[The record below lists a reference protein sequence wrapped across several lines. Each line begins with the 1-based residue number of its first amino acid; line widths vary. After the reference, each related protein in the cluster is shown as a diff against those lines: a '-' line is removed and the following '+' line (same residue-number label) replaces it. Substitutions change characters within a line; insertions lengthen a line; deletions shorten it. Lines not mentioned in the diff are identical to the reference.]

1 MAWKKITVWVRIS
14 QVKMKSKSPHVISLI
29 IPAYKQE
36 KTIYKDITSLKK
48 SLDDLK
54 QSYEIIVVIDGVLDK
69 TYQQLR
75 KIKTKKLRV
84 FRFDQNQGKGSAIKF
99 GVENAKGDIIGFIDA
114 GMDIDPTGI
123 AMLLNH
129 MLWYD
134 ADIIVGSKLHP
145 VSQVNYPTERKILSW
160 GYRTF
165 TRLLFGFKVR
175 DTQAGIKFYR
185 RKVARD
191 VFPRLLVKKFAFDV
205 EILALSYALG
215 YTRIYE
221 APIKLKFR
229 GVNSITSTNLWKIIF
244 LMLWDTAAIFYRVRI
259 IKFYKRSNRK
269 NWEAEKKSAVK
280 KEISKKRVNKI
291 GKIKK

>member
-1 MAWKKITVWVRIS
+1 
-14 QVKMKSKSPHVISLI
+14 MKSKSPHVISLI

>member
-36 KTIYKDITSLKK
+36 KTIFKDITNLKK

-54 QSYEIIVVIDGVLDK
+54 QQYEIIVVIDGVLDK
-69 TYQQLR
+69 TYQQLK
-75 KIKTKKLRV
+75 KIKTKKLRI
-84 FRFDQNQGKGSAIKF
+84 FKFDRNQGKGSAIKF
-99 GVENAKGDIIGFIDA
+99 GVKNAKGDIIGFIDA

-123 AMLLNH
+123 AMLINH

-229 GVNSITSTNLWKIIF
+229 GANSITSTNLWKIIF

-269 NWEAEKKSAVK
+269 NWEIASESSTKKIGRRKKSAKIVK
-280 KEISKKRVNKI
+280 IQK
-291 GKIKK
+291 

>member
-1 MAWKKITVWVRIS
+1 MAWKIVTVWVRIS
-14 QVKMKSKSPHVISLI
+14 QVKMKSKNPQVISLI

-36 KTIYKDITSLKK
+36 KTIYKDITNLKK

-54 QSYEIIVVIDGVLDK
+54 QPYEIIVVIDGVLDK

-84 FRFDQNQGKGSAIKF
+84 FKFDQNQGKGSAIKF

-123 AMLLNH
+123 AMLINH

-145 VSQVNYPTERKILSW
+145 VSQVNYPRERKILSW

-185 RKVARD
+185 RRVARD

-269 NWEAEKKSAVK
+269 NWEVEKSSVK
-280 KEISKKRVNKI
+280 KILRKKRVAKI

>member
-1 MAWKKITVWVRIS
+1 MKI
-14 QVKMKSKSPHVISLI
+14 KSPYVISLI

-36 KTIYKDITSLKK
+36 KTIHQDIINLKK
-48 SLDDLK
+48 SLDNLK
-54 QSYEIIVVIDGVLDK
+54 QEYEIIVVVDGVLDK
-69 TYQQLR
+69 TYQQLK
-75 KIKTKKLRV
+75 KIKSEKVRIFK
-84 FRFDQNQGKGSAIKF
+84 FDKNQGKGAAIKF
-99 GVENAKGDIIGFIDA
+99 GVEQAEGDIIGFIDA

-134 ADIIVGSKLHP
+134 ADIVVGSKLHP
-145 VSQVNYPTERKILSW
+145 VSQVNYPTGRKVLSW

-165 TRLLFGFKVR
+165 TRILFGFKIR

-185 RKVARD
+185 RKVAKD

-215 YTRIYE
+215 YKRIYE

-229 GVNSITSTNLWKIIF
+229 GVSSIASTNLWKIII
-244 LMLWDTAAIFYRVRI
+244 LMLWDTMAIFYRVRI
-259 IKFYKRSNRK
+259 IKYYKKSNKK
-269 NWEAEKKSAVK
+269 NWVPAPM
-280 KEISKKRVNKI
+280 N
-291 GKIKK
+291 

>member
-1 MAWKKITVWVRIS
+1 
-14 QVKMKSKSPHVISLI
+14 MKSKSPHVISLI

-291 GKIKK
+291 GKIKE

>member
-1 MAWKKITVWVRIS
+1 
-14 QVKMKSKSPHVISLI
+14 MKSKSPHVISLI

-36 KTIYKDITSLKK
+36 KTIFKDITNLKK

-54 QSYEIIVVIDGVLDK
+54 QQYEIIVVIDGVLDK
-69 TYQQLR
+69 TYQQLK
-75 KIKTKKLRV
+75 KIKTKKLRI
-84 FRFDQNQGKGSAIKF
+84 FKFDRNQGKGSAIKF
-99 GVENAKGDIIGFIDA
+99 GVKNAKGDIIGFIDA

-123 AMLLNH
+123 AMLINH

-229 GVNSITSTNLWKIIF
+229 GANSITSTNLWKIIF

-269 NWEAEKKSAVK
+269 NWEIASESSTKKIGRRKKSAKIVK
-280 KEISKKRVNKI
+280 IQK
-291 GKIKK
+291 

>member
-1 MAWKKITVWVRIS
+1 
-14 QVKMKSKSPHVISLI
+14 MKSKSPHVISLI

-291 GKIKK
+291 GKIKKWKF